1 MYIMW
6 RQWKTLATKD
16 RAGAPGVK
24 YKLTHTIHTYSTIDI
39 VMVCLWNYQ
48 FSILTVKFVLQA
60 NFREKMIPTWNYLN
74 FHAF

>member
-1 MYIMW
+1 MYILCEDSEKPW
-6 RQWKTLATKD
+6 LQKT
-16 RAGAPGVK
+16 AGAPNVK

-60 NFREKMIPTWNYLN
+60 NFREKMTPTWNYLN